1 MKPFR
6 LPSISSLVDH
16 MMVKRFQMQ
25 ASSPSEFNK
34 DRVRDPLRP
43 DDLTREVYGVLGIP
57 VDVIDMPSALRKIE
71 VAAAGRS
78 PFLLSTPNLNF
89 LVTSRLDPEFREAL
103 LISDLCPA
111 DGMPIVWLA
120 RLLGVPIKERI
131 AGSDIF
137 EALKSARYATQR
149 LLVFLFGGAEGVAAA
164 ACSKLNAEPGGMTCV
179 GSFYPGFCS
188 VDEMSTDPILDLI
201 NSSNADFLVA
211 ALGAKKG
218 QAWLLKNH
226 DRLQIPVRVHLGAA
240 INFQAGTIKRAPA
253 GMRRWGLEWL
263 WRIKE
268 EPQLWRRYWGDG
280 LVLLELVLTRV
291 FPLVILSR
299 WNRLGWGRKAKDLLI
314 NRVEDHKSVILSI
327 NGAAIAQNVGNALPY
342 FQDAVAAAKD
352 IVINFADTRL
362 IDPRFLGLLI
372 MLNKILKKQQL
383 HLTLTGISPR
393 IARIFRLHG
402 FGFLLRN

>member
-1 MKPFR
+1 MT
-6 LPSISSLVDH
+6 LVDA
-16 MMVKRFQMQ
+16 KTKLG
-25 ASSPSEFNK
+25 ALE
-34 DRVRDPLRP
+34 
-43 DDLTREVYGVLGIP
+43 DLSREVYGVFGIP
-57 VDVIDMPSALRKIE
+57 IDVLDMPAVLRKID
-71 VAAAGRS
+71 VAAKQKS

-89 LVTSRLDPEFREAL
+89 LVTSRLDPEFRKSL

-120 RLLGVPIKERI
+120 RMLGVPIKERV

-137 EALKSARYATQR
+137 EALKSARHATQR
-149 LLVFLFGGAEGVAAA
+149 LSVFLFGGPEGVAAA
-164 ACSKLNAEPGGMTCV
+164 ACSKLNAERGGLTCV
-179 GSFYPGFCS
+179 GSFYPGFCT

-218 QAWLLKNH
+218 QAWLLRNH
-226 DRLQIPVRVHLGAA
+226 DRLRIPIRVHLGAT
-240 INFQAGTIKRAPA
+240 INFQAGTVTRAPA
-253 GMRRWGLEWL
+253 RMRKWGLEWL

-342 FQDAVAAAKD
+342 FQDAVAATKD
-352 IVINFADTRL
+352 VVINFTDTRL